1 MFTFFEVE
9 KLLKSSVNFKS
20 SSFNPNKLEENIVNI
35 QKAIGNLQYYFSVQ
49 SNQTSLIKTYN
60 KKNAT

>member
-1 MFTFFEVE
+1 MSDSQYSDKKFSTILDERI
-9 KLLKSSVNFKS
+9 
-20 SSFNPNKLEENIVNI
+20 NKLEENIVNI

>member
-1 MFTFFEVE
+1 MSDSQYSNK
-9 KLLKSSVNFKS
+9 KLSTILDERI
-20 SSFNPNKLEENIVNI
+20 NKLEENIVNI

>member
-1 MFTFFEVE
+1 MSDSQYSNKKFSTILDERI
-9 KLLKSSVNFKS
+9 
-20 SSFNPNKLEENIVNI
+20 NKLEENIVNI